1 MNLIRN
7 ESGVR
12 RYVLFALVTL
22 IAAFAMAQHKNAPSA
37 PRPSAPAPHASAPA
51 HTSAPSHPSAP
62 TQHTTTPS
70 HTNTQSRT
78 TPSST
83 GHTTAATPS
92 RTGTSTVGHTNTT
105 LNGHTNTTVNG
116 RTGTTTTGH
125 TNTAVNARTNTTV
138 NGRTGTNNTT
148 KTAGT
153 AGRPGTMT
161 AGKAG
166 GAAKGSGSTTTGRAT
181 MSHTPP
187 GRQVS
192 LKGGGTAHIRP
203 NGQIRTVNRNGMQI
217 QHNLHGGRT
226 IVSTHNGAR
235 VVTTGRHGGYVQR
248 SYVTRGGH
256 SYYSRTY
263 YYHGEYRTGIYRGYY
278 YGGRPYYGYYPAYYY
293 GSAYYGWAYNP
304 WPAPVY
310 YGWGWGGAPWYGY
323 YGGYFAPYPVY
334 PSAAFWLTDYLI
346 SVNLQ
351 AAYAAQAEAEAGT
364 NLGYPAWDQLVASM
378 GAIPAAD
385 TANAVAL
392 SPELKKAISE
402 EIKAQ
407 LAAEQ
412 TQAGSAKSS
421 SEQGAAPANS
431 NEAPPALDPARRV
444 FVVSADLSVVAD
456 GEECALT
463 AGDVITRLT
472 DKPDDDNNV
481 NVSVSASKK
490 TDCAP
495 GKQVAVSVD
504 DLQEMHNH
512 FREQLTSGMGELA
525 KKQGKDGLPKAPDT
539 TTTAGDVPA
548 PPADKSAAKT
558 LEDQEKAADQTESE
572 VKQEAGSSGGGS
584 Q

>member
-1 MNLIRN
+1 MN
-7 ESGVR
+7 
-12 RYVLFALVTL
+12 
-22 IAAFAMAQHKNAPSA
+22 
-37 PRPSAPAPHASAPA
+37 
-51 HTSAPSHPSAP
+51 
-62 TQHTTTPS
+62 
-70 HTNTQSRT
+70 
-78 TPSST
+78 
-83 GHTTAATPS
+83 
-92 RTGTSTVGHTNTT
+92 
-105 LNGHTNTTVNG
+105 
-116 RTGTTTTGH
+116 
-125 TNTAVNARTNTTV
+125 
-138 NGRTGTNNTT
+138 
-148 KTAGT
+148 
-153 AGRPGTMT
+153 
-161 AGKAG
+161 
-166 GAAKGSGSTTTGRAT
+166 
-181 MSHTPP
+181 HTPP
-187 GRQVS
+187 GKQVS

-248 SYVTRGGH
+248 SYVTRGGR

-278 YGGRPYYGYYPAYYY
+278 YGGRPYYGYYPSYYY
-293 GSAYYGWAYNP
+293 QPAYYGWAYNP

-364 NLGYPAWDQLVASM
+364 NLGYPASDQLVASM

-385 TANAVAL
+385 SGNAVAL

-402 EIKAQ
+402 EVKAQ

-421 SEQGAAPANS
+421 SGQQGAAPANS
-431 NEAPPALDPARRV
+431 NEAPPALDPARRI
-444 FVVSADLSVVAD
+444 FIVSADLSVVAD

-490 TDCAP
+490 ADCAP

-558 LEDQEKAADQTESE
+558 LEDQEKAADQTETE